1 MRIWR
6 VLLTCTAL
14 LFASTASSQVI
25 HANNDRLA
33 QLIADGA
40 PVIDIRTA
48 AEWKQTGV
56 IENSHLLTFFDDK
69 GGYDVNQWMREL
81 SRIAKPDEPVVILC
95 LSGSRSMVL
104 SQFLTAQTQYRNVI
118 NVTQG
123 IDAWLRAGH
132 PVVAHP

>member
-6 VLLTCTAL
+6 VLLACLTL
-14 LFASTASSQVI
+14 LAASTASSQVLQ
-25 HANNDRLA
+25 ATNDRLS

-48 AEWKQTGV
+48 AEWKQTGI

-69 GGYDVNQWMREL
+69 GRYDVNLWMREL

-104 SQFLTAQTQYRNVI
+104 SHFLTTQTQYRNVV

-123 IDAWLRAGH
+123 IDAWMRAGR
-132 PVVAHP
+132 PVVSHP